1 MKTLPESI
9 RCVNGCGN
17 LTNDMH
23 DYHSIKGRF
32 VSILIGLMLI
42 IIPVI
47 ITGLIIEYGYI
58 HFDEDNGWV
67 GIGAFLLPFE
77 VFLGIV
83 CAGPLF
89 GLVLIL
95 SGLLGGTSI
104 VYFCCEKCGGKLLDS
119 KTLRDKLGWD
129 HEKALTI
136 ENLLEDCDYGERECP
151 TCEAKM
157 KVLDLGYKKDIDIPL
172 LPTMT
177 GKRNIELDGCIEC
190 SHIWFD
196 KSEFRKILGEAK
208 TKSLKLN

>member
-1 MKTLPESI
+1 
-9 RCVNGCGN
+9 
-17 LTNDMH
+17 MH

-119 KTLRDKLGWD
+119 KTLRTKLGHQSN

-136 ENLLEDCDYGERECP
+136 ENLLEDCDYGGRECP

-157 KVLDLGYKKDIDIPL
+157 KIVELDYERH
-172 LPTMT
+172 TTT

-208 TKSLKLN
+208 TKSLKLNLNQSEKTQIKKKDVYRKIDEI

>member
-1 MKTLPESI
+1 
-9 RCVNGCGN
+9 
-17 LTNDMH
+17 MH

-119 KTLRDKLGWD
+119 KTLRTKLGWD

-157 KVLDLGYKKDIDIPL
+157 KVLDWGYKKDLYFGSLWIG
-172 LPTMT
+172 T

-196 KSEFRKILGEAK
+196 KFEFSKIKGEEN
-208 TKSLKLN
+208 TN

>member
-1 MKTLPESI
+1 
-9 RCVNGCGN
+9 
-17 LTNDMH
+17 MH

-119 KTLRDKLGWD
+119 KTLRTKLGWD

-177 GKRNIELDGCIEC
+177 GERNIELDGCIEC

-196 KSEFRKILGEAK
+196 KSEFRKFTEAK
-208 TKSLKLN
+208 TKSLKLNLNQSEKTQIKKKDVYRKIDEI

>member
-1 MKTLPESI
+1 
-9 RCVNGCGN
+9 
-17 LTNDMH
+17 MH

-42 IIPVI
+42 IVPVI

-157 KVLDLGYKKDIDIPL
+157 KVLYLGYKIDIDYPY

-177 GKRNIELDGCIEC
+177 GERNIELDGCLEC

-196 KSEFRKILGEAK
+196 KSEFRKFRKAK